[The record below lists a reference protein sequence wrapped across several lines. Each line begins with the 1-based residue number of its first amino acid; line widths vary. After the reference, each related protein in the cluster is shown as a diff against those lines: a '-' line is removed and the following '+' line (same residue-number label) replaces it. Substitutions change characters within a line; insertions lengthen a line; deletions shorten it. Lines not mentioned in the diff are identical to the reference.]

1 MPPPFL
7 SSWLCPWRTALPTGL
22 HLSDSPVLDC
32 PFPFC
37 HLFEF
42 WSRAVGSLVP
52 HMLFQSAR
60 DRRYAAG
67 LGCDPKPFGLLD
79 QIFFCFKNWQQGLGL
94 CWASVASGHWFICIY
109 EVLVHVAV
117 MALSLRQLWWHYLS
131 GLLAFSRRMQAEGFL
146 NKTFSPFSSFLTN
159 CVLRKK
165 NSIQITARSLC
176 LL

>member
-109 EVLVHVAV
+109 EVLVHVVV
-117 MALSLRQLWWHYLS
+117 MALSLRPVGFLKENAGRRLFKQNI
-131 GLLAFSRRMQAEGFL
+131 FSLFFFL
-146 NKTFSPFSSFLTN
+146 NKL
-159 CVLRKK
+159 CVEKK
-165 NSIQITARSLC
+165 K
-176 LL
+176 